1 MASRI
6 YGTTHGWCFIQ
17 YVVITYYIYI
27 ILHVGAM
34 ATTAYLY
41 YIDYKLPVRLFD
53 LQCYGNE
60 STIWNC
66 GYDIADGQCYND
78 ASVFCM
84 CMFNL

>member
-1 MASRI
+1 MVLYTICSR
-6 YGTTHGWCFIQ
+6 YLLH
-17 YVVITYYIYI
+17 IYI

-34 ATTAYLY
+34 ATTGYLY
-41 YIDYKLPVRLFD
+41 YIDYNLPARLLD

-66 GYDIADGQCYND
+66 SYDIADGQCYND

-84 CMFNL
+84 CMFDL